1 MKLVL
6 AALKRPISVLMAV
19 VAVALFAFLALR
31 RMPVD
36 IFPNL
41 GSPAIYV
48 AQPYGGMDP
57 QQMEGYLTYYLEYHF
72 LYITGIE
79 HVESKNIQG
88 IALLK
93 LTFHPGTD
101 MSQAMA
107 QVVGY
112 VNRAHAF
119 MPTGTVAP
127 FIVRYDAGSV
137 PVGQLVFS
145 SPNRNVGEMQDIALN
160 RVRPVFAILEG
171 VSAPPP
177 FGGNQRTI
185 VIQLDP
191 DRLQAYNIS
200 AQEVVLAVNRSS
212 VVMPAGT
219 VGTGDL
225 MRIASTNV
233 TLGGKLDELL
243 DTPIRLGTGPSVYL
257 RDIGTI
263 ESGTD
268 IVVGY
273 AHVNGKRTVYIPVTK
288 RSDASTLAVIR
299 RVREALPRMKAVAPD
314 DVDIRLEF
322 DQSKFVVNAIR
333 ALMTEG
339 GLGALLTAAMVLL
352 FLRDWRSAI
361 IVTITIPFALLSALV
376 SLWITGQSVNI
387 MTLGG
392 LALAVGVLVDEAT
405 VEIENIHTLLDAARE
420 SGLSRAQ
427 AVVEACR
434 KTAMPRLLAMLC
446 VLSVFVPSI
455 FMAGVAKQMFVPLSL
470 AVGFA
475 MISSYMLST
484 TLVPVLATWIMHEA
498 PEGRR
503 PPRWREWYAS
513 ALRRFI
519 RRRWAVVSVYAV
531 VTVGILALLIPHVH
545 MEIFPE
551 TDTGQFQLRLR
562 APTGTRIERTE
573 MIALKALDIIKRQVG
588 PENVEI
594 ESDFVGVQP
603 PNYPVN
609 TIFLFT
615 SGPHEAVMLVALRP
629 KTPLRGEA
637 LKERLRHEF
646 ARELPNVEVSFEA
659 GDIITQIMSFGSPT
673 PMEVAVQG
681 PNLAIDRS
689 FAERVRTE
697 LSKISNVRD
706 LQYGQ
711 PLNYPTVQVAVDR
724 NRAGQFNL
732 TVDDVAKTIVA
743 ATSSS
748 RFIEPNFWRDPVS
761 GNGFQIQVEIPQN
774 RVRSIDDVK
783 GLRVSGDGPPTLLRD
798 VASVQY
804 GTTVGEVD
812 RYDSQRVVSL
822 TANLHDEYLGDAA
835 KHVRQALQRVG
846 NPPRG
851 VTVAVRG
858 QIPPLL
864 ETVSGLRTGL
874 LLSMVVIFLLLTF
887 NFQSLRIASIV
898 LLTVPAVLCGV
909 LAMLVITHTTLNV
922 QSFMGAIMA
931 VGVAVAN
938 AILLLTFA
946 EFSRKKGA
954 PSAEAAVEGG
964 HNRSRAILMTAAAM
978 IFGMIPM
985 ALGLTESGKQAAPLA
1000 RAVIGGLMAATIST
1014 LFILPSI
1021 YAIILGHA
1029 RFKSP
1034 SLNPYDPESRY
1045 HENA

>member
-6 AALKRPISVLMAV
+6 AALKRPISVLVAV
-19 VAVALFAFLALR
+19 VAVALFAFLALH

-191 DRLQAYNIS
+191 DRLHAYNIS
-200 AQEVVLAVNRSS
+200 AQEAVLAVNRSS

-225 MRIASTNV
+225 TRIASSNV

-263 ESGTD
+263 ENGTD

-519 RRRWAVVSVYAV
+519 RRRWAVVGVYAV
-531 VTVGILALLIPHVH
+531 VTVGILVMLIPHVH

-562 APTGTRIERTE
+562 ALTGTRIERTE

-588 PENVEI
+588 PENVEM

-615 SGPHEAVMLVALRP
+615 SGPHEAVMLVALRRN
-629 KTPLRGEA
+629 TPLRGEA

-673 PMEVAVQG
+673 PVEVAVQG

-783 GLRVSGDGPPTLLRD
+783 GLRLSGDGPPTLLRD

-835 KHVRQALQRVG
+835 KQVRQALQRVG

-864 ETVSGLRTGL
+864 ETVSGLRSGL

-887 NFQSLRIASIV
+887 NFQSLRLASIV

-938 AILLLTFA
+938 AILLLTFS
-946 EFSRKKGA
+946 EFSRKNGA
-954 PSAEAAVEGG
+954 PSAEAALEGG

-1014 LFILPSI
+1014 LFFLPSI
-1021 YAIILGHA
+1021 YAIILGHT
-1029 RFKSP
+1029 RFRSS
-1034 SLNPYDPESRY
+1034 SLSPYDPESRY
-1045 HENA
+1045 YENA

>member
-6 AALKRPISVLMAV
+6 AALKRPISVVVAV
-19 VAVALFAFLALR
+19 VAIALCAVLALR
-31 RMPVD
+31 SMPVD

-93 LTFHPGTD
+93 LSFHPGTD

-112 VNRAHAF
+112 VNRARAF
-119 MPTGTVAP
+119 MPTGTVSP

-137 PVGQLVFS
+137 PVGQLIFS
-145 SPNRNVGEMQDIALN
+145 SPSRSVGEMQDIALN
-160 RVRPVFAILEG
+160 RVRPIFAILEG

-191 DRLQAYNIS
+191 DRLHAYNIS
-200 AQEVVLAVNRSS
+200 AEEAIAAVNRST
-212 VVMPAGT
+212 VVMPAGN
-219 VGTGDL
+219 VGTDDL

-257 RDIGTI
+257 RDIGTV
-263 ESGTD
+263 ENGTD

-288 RSDASTLAVIR
+288 RSDASTLDVIR
-299 RVREALPRMKAVAPD
+299 RVREALPRMKGVAPE

-322 DQSKFVVNAIR
+322 DQSKFVVNSIQ
-333 ALMTEG
+333 ALVTESS
-339 GLGALLTAAMVLL
+339 LGALLTAVMVLL
-352 FLRDWRSAI
+352 FLRDWRSSL
-361 IVTITIPFALLSALV
+361 IVAVTIPFALLSAV
-376 SLWITGQSVNI
+376 VWLWMTGQTVNI

-405 VEIENIHTLLDAARE
+405 VEIENIHSLLDSARE
-420 SGLSRAQ
+420 SGMSRAE

-434 KTAMPRLLAMLC
+434 KTAIPRLLAMLC
-446 VLSVFVPSI
+446 VLSVFAPSF
-455 FMAGVAKQMFVPLSL
+455 FMAGVARQLFIPLSI

-475 MISSYMLST
+475 MISSYLLST
-484 TLVPVLATWIMHEA
+484 TLVPVLATWSMREA
-498 PEGRR
+498 EARR
-503 PPRWREWYAS
+503 QPRWRQWYES
-513 ALRRFI
+513 ALRRSI
-519 RRRWAVVSVYAV
+519 GWRWGVAGAYAIV
-531 VTVGILALLIPHVH
+531 AAGILVLLIPHLH
-545 MEIFPE
+545 LEIFPE
-551 TDTGQFQLRLR
+551 SDTGQFQLRLR

-573 MIALKALDIIKRQVG
+573 LIALKALDIIKNEVG

-615 SGPHEAVMLVALRP
+615 SGPHEAVMLVALKP
-629 KTPLRGEA
+629 NTSARGEV
-637 LKERLRHEF
+637 LKERLRHRF
-646 ARELPNVEVSFEA
+646 ANELPNVEVSFEA
-659 GDIITQIMSFGSPT
+659 GDIISQVMSFGSPT
-673 PMEVAVQG
+673 PIQVAVQG
-681 PNLAIDRS
+681 PALADNRS
-689 FAERVRTE
+689 FAEKIRTE
-697 LSKISNVRD
+697 LSKISNLRD

-711 PLNYPTVQVAVDR
+711 PFTYPTVQVSVDR

-732 TVDDVAKTIVA
+732 TMSDVAKTLVA

-748 RFIEPNFWRDPVS
+748 RFVEPNFWRDPVS

-774 RVRSIDDVK
+774 RVRSIDDMK
-783 GLRVSGDGPPTLLRD
+783 GLRLSGDGPRTLLSD
-798 VASVQY
+798 VANVQY
-804 GTTVGEVD
+804 GSTVGEVD
-812 RYDSQRVVSL
+812 RYDSQRVISL
-822 TANLHDEYLGDAA
+822 TANLHDEYLGDAV
-835 KHVRQALQRVG
+835 KQIQQTLSRVG

-858 QIPPLL
+858 QIPPLQ
-864 ETVSGLRTGL
+864 ETISGLRIGL
-874 LLSMVVIFLLLTF
+874 LLSILVIFLLLTF
-887 NFQSLRIASIV
+887 NFQSVRLALIV

-909 LAMLVITHTTLNV
+909 LIMLLLTHTTLNV

-938 AILLLTFA
+938 AILFVTFA
-946 EFSRKKGA
+946 EFSRKEGT
-954 PSAEAAVEGG
+954 PSTDAALEGG
-964 HNRSRAILMTAAAM
+964 RSRSRAILMTAAAM

-1000 RAVIGGLMAATIST
+1000 RAVIGGLAVATIST
-1014 LFILPSI
+1014 LFVLPSI
-1021 YAIILGHA
+1021 YTIVEGRS

>member
-6 AALKRPISVLMAV
+6 AALKRPISVVVAV
-19 VAVALFAFLALR
+19 VAIALCAVLALR
-31 RMPVD
+31 SMPVD

-57 QQMEGYLTYYLEYHF
+57 QQMEGYLTNYLEYHF

-93 LTFHPGTD
+93 LSFHPGTD

-112 VNRAHAF
+112 VNRARAF
-119 MPTGTVAP
+119 MPTGTVSP

-137 PVGQLVFS
+137 PVGQLIFS
-145 SPNRNVGEMQDIALN
+145 SPSRSVGEMQDIALN
-160 RVRPVFAILEG
+160 RVRPIFAILEG

-191 DRLQAYNIS
+191 DRLHAYNIS
-200 AQEVVLAVNRSS
+200 AEEAIAAVNRST
-212 VVMPAGT
+212 VVMPAGN
-219 VGTGDL
+219 VGTDDL

-263 ESGTD
+263 ENGTD

-288 RSDASTLAVIR
+288 RSDASTLDVIR
-299 RVREALPRMKAVAPD
+299 RVREALPRMKGVAPE

-322 DQSKFVVNAIR
+322 DQSKFVVNSIQ
-333 ALMTEG
+333 ALVTESS
-339 GLGALLTAAMVLL
+339 LGALLTAVMVLL
-352 FLRDWRSAI
+352 FLRDWRSSL
-361 IVTITIPFALLSALV
+361 IVVITIPFALLSAV
-376 SLWITGQSVNI
+376 VWLWMTGQTVNI

-405 VEIENIHTLLDAARE
+405 VEIENIHSLLDSARE
-420 SGLSRAQ
+420 SGMSRAQ
-427 AVVEACR
+427 AVVEACQ
-434 KTAMPRLLAMLC
+434 KTAIPRLLAMLC
-446 VLSVFVPSI
+446 VLAVFVPSF
-455 FMAGVAKQMFVPLSL
+455 FMAGVARQLFVPLSI

-475 MISSYMLST
+475 MISSYLLST
-484 TLVPVLATWIMHEA
+484 TLVPVIATWTMREPEA
-498 PEGRR
+498 RR
-503 PPRWREWYAS
+503 QPRWRQWYES
-513 ALRRFI
+513 ALRRSI
-519 RRRWAVVSVYAV
+519 GWRWGVAGAYAIIAA
-531 VTVGILALLIPHVH
+531 GILVLLIPHVH
-545 MEIFPE
+545 LEIFPE
-551 TDTGQFQLRLR
+551 SDAGQFQLRLR

-573 MIALKALDIIKRQVG
+573 LIALKALDIIKNEVG
-588 PENVEI
+588 PENVAI

-615 SGPHEAVMLVALRP
+615 SGPHEAVMLVALKPNTTARS
-629 KTPLRGEA
+629 EV
-637 LKERLRHEF
+637 LKERLRHRF
-646 ARELPNVEVSFEA
+646 ANELPNVEVSFEA
-659 GDIITQIMSFGSPT
+659 GDIISQVMSFGSPT
-673 PMEVAVQG
+673 PIEVAVQG
-681 PNLAIDRS
+681 PALADNRN
-689 FAERVRTE
+689 FAEKIRTE
-697 LSKISNVRD
+697 LGKISNLRD

-711 PLNYPTVQVAVDR
+711 PFTYPTVQVSVDR

-732 TVDDVAKTIVA
+732 TMSDVAKTIVA

-748 RFIEPNFWRDPVS
+748 RFVEPNFWRDPVS

-774 RVRSIDDVK
+774 RVRSIDDMK
-783 GLRVSGDGPPTLLRD
+783 GLRLSGDGPRTLLSD
-798 VASVQY
+798 VANVQY
-804 GTTVGEVD
+804 GSTVGEVD
-812 RYDSQRVVSL
+812 RYDSQRVISL
-822 TANLHDEYLGDAA
+822 TANLHDEYLGDAV
-835 KHVRQALQRVG
+835 KQIQQTLSRVG

-858 QIPPLL
+858 QIPPLQ
-864 ETVSGLRTGL
+864 ETVSGLRIGL
-874 LLSMVVIFLLLTF
+874 LLSILVIFLLLTF
-887 NFQSLRIASIV
+887 NFQSIRLALIV
-898 LLTVPAVLCGV
+898 LLIMPAVLCGV
-909 LAMLVITHTTLNV
+909 LIMLLVTHTTLNV

-938 AILLLTFA
+938 AILFVTFA
-946 EFSRKKGA
+946 EFNRKEGT
-954 PSAEAAVEGG
+954 PSADAALEGG
-964 HNRSRAILMTAAAM
+964 RSRSRAILMTAAAM

-1000 RAVIGGLMAATIST
+1000 RAVIGGLAAATIST
-1014 LFILPSI
+1014 LFVLPSI
-1021 YAIILGHA
+1021 YAIVEGRS

>member
-1 MKLVL
+1 
-6 AALKRPISVLMAV
+6 MAV